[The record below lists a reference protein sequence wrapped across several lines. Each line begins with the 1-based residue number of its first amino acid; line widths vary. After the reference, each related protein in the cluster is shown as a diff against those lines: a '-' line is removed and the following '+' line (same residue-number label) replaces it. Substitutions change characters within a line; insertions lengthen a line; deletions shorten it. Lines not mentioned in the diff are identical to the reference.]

1 MLTLAPAALVLA
13 LVQRH
18 IVAGLTFGAVTGVGL
33 SLLGD
38 SMTEI
43 LRRKGR

>member
-1 MLTLAPAALVLA
+1 MKRYYRNRLILGAMLSFFILLVL
-13 LVQRH
+13 
-18 IVAGLTFGAVTGVGL
+18 AVTGVGL

-38 SMTEI
+38 SMTDI

>member
-1 MLTLAPAALVLA
+1 MTFYPGLVL
-13 LVQRH
+13 
-18 IVAGLTFGAVTGVGL
+18 AVTGVGL